1 MVGQDEG
8 RCTAFSGTRKIASGT
23 IAEVAAEAKRAI
35 DSDEKAWVYIFDDT
49 TGERIDVE
57 FRGSLDEVLANL
69 PTRSGGGVTE
79 TEASRAQRGPGR
91 PKLGVV
97 AREVTL
103 LPRHW
108 DWLNRQPGGASVA
121 LRRLV
126 DEARSAHGGR
136 DIVRQSREA
145 TYRFMSAMAGDNIGF
160 EEATR
165 TLFAG
170 NERGFD
176 EHTAGWPPDVRD
188 YARSLAAPSFAG
200 SGAEE

>member
-1 MVGQDEG
+1 MVGHDE
-8 RCTAFSGTRKIASGT
+8 RCCTVFSGTRKIASGT
-23 IAEVAAEAKRAI
+23 LAEVAPAAKRAI
-35 DSDEKAWVYIFDDT
+35 DSDETAWVYIFDDT

-69 PTRSGGGVTE
+69 PSASGVAVSD
-79 TEASRAQRGPGR
+79 ASPAQRGPGR

-108 DWLNRQPGGASVA
+108 EWLNRQPGGASVA

-136 DIVRQSREA
+136 DIVRRSREA
-145 TYRFMSAMAGDNIGF
+145 AYRFMSAMAGDNTGF

-188 YARSLAAPSFAG
+188 YARSLAAASFAG
-200 SGAEE
+200 AGAED

>member
-8 RCTAFSGTRKIASGT
+8 RCTVFTGTRKIASGT
-23 IAEVAAEAKRAI
+23 LAEVAAEAKRAI

-69 PTRSGGGVTE
+69 PSRNGGVAVS
-79 TEASRAQRGPGR
+79 EASPAQRGPGR

-136 DIVRQSREA
+136 DIVRRSREA
-145 TYRFMSAMAGDNIGF
+145 AYRFMSAMTGDNIGF

-176 EHTAGWPPDVRD
+176 EHTAGWPRDVRD

-200 SGAEE
+200 SVAED

>member
-35 DSDEKAWVYIFDDT
+35 DSDETAWVYIFDDT

-79 TEASRAQRGPGR
+79 AEASRAQRGPGR

-176 EHTAGWPPDVRD
+176 EHTAGWPADVRD
-188 YARSLAAPSFAG
+188 YARSLAAASFAG
-200 SGAEE
+200 AGAED

>member
-1 MVGQDEG
+1 MVAHEAS
-8 RCTAFSGTRKIASGT
+8 RCCTAFTGTRQIASGT
-23 IAEVAAEAKRAI
+23 LAEVAAEAKKVI
-35 DSDEKAWVYIFDDT
+35 DADANAWVYIFDDA

-57 FRGSLDEVLANL
+57 FRGSLDDVLANL
-69 PTRSGGGVTE
+69 PGPRGGAG
-79 TEASRAQRGPGR
+79 EAESARVQRGPGR

-97 AREVTL
+97 PREVTL

-108 DWLNRQPGGASVA
+108 EWLNRQPGGASVA

-126 DEARSAHGGR
+126 DEARAAHGGR
-136 DIVRQSREA
+136 DVVRQAREA
-145 TYRFMSAMAGDNIGF
+145 AYRFMSAMAGDNAGF

-170 NERGFD
+170 NEHAFD

-188 YARSLAAPSFAG
+188 YARKLAASSFG
-200 SGAEE
+200 TPVGNE

>member
-8 RCTAFSGTRKIASGT
+8 RCTVFSGMRKIASGT
-23 IAEVAAEAKRAI
+23 LAEVAVEAKRAI
-35 DSDEKAWVYIFDDT
+35 DSDETAWVYIFDDT

-69 PTRSGGGVTE
+69 PSRSAVA
-79 TEASRAQRGPGR
+79 ASQASPAQRGPGR

-108 DWLNRQPGGASVA
+108 EWLNRQPGGASVA

-126 DEARSAHGGR
+126 DEARSARGGR

-145 TYRFMSAMAGDNIGF
+145 TYRFMSAMAGDNVGF

-176 EHTAGWPPDVRD
+176 EHTSGWPPDVRD
-188 YARSLAAPSFAG
+188 YARSLAAASFGGA
-200 SGAEE
+200 GAED